1 MNYIRDCFHKM
12 SRLLLSWCYQHNV
25 GTIVLGSNAFWK
37 QKTTIGKKNNQSFV
51 SIPFEM
57 LKTMIEQKSCEYGI
71 TVMRNEESYTS
82 KVSFLDKDE
91 IPVYKEGD
99 AAKHQF
105 SGKRIQRGIYRSANG
120 ILLNADINGA
130 TNIFRKAGFDA
141 SNMVLEKL
149 LAPEIIGFKKL
160 NQPM

>member
-1 MNYIRDCFHKM
+1 
-12 SRLLLSWCYQHNV
+12 
-25 GTIVLGSNAFWK
+25 
-37 QKTTIGKKNNQSFV
+37 
-51 SIPFEM
+51 M
-57 LKTMIEQKSCEYGI
+57 LKTMIEQKACEYGI

-82 KVSFLDKDE
+82 KASFLDKDE

-99 AAKHQF
+99 ASKYQF
-105 SGKRIQRGIYRSANG
+105 SGKRIQRGMYRSANG

-130 TNIFRKAGFDA
+130 ANILRKAGFDA

-160 NQPM
+160 NQLCNCVKTVEAV

>member
-1 MNYIRDCFHKM
+1 MEKN
-12 SRLLLSWCYQHNV
+12 N
-25 GTIVLGSNAFWK
+25 GTI
-37 QKTTIGKKNNQSFV
+37 KKNNQSFV

-57 LKTMIEQKSCEYGI
+57 LKTMIEQKACEYGI

-82 KVSFLDKDE
+82 KASFLDKDE
-91 IPVYKEGD
+91 IPVYKECD
-99 AAKHQF
+99 AAKYQF

-120 ILLNADINGA
+120 ILLNA
-130 TNIFRKAGFDA
+130 NILRKAGFDA

-160 NQPM
+160 NQLCNCVKTVEAV